1 VLGGEG
7 PYGHTR
13 KVKKGGYVVGEGV
26 VAIPHKEDVR
36 FFFLSK
42 GYPRHKAGM
51 VHFKASIVDGKV
63 EVLKLS
69 ALTPHANLT
78 RVVPTGVLRNEEFKQ
93 RVLSIRKVG

>member
-1 VLGGEG
+1 V
-7 PYGHTR
+7 
-13 KVKKGGYVVGEGV
+13 
-26 VAIPHKEDVR
+26 
-36 FFFLSK
+36 
-42 GYPRHKAGM
+42 
-51 VHFKASIVDGKV
+51 VHFEAGIVDGKV